1 MRRFG
6 TWARIQHEV
15 SMLPEQ
21 GDIGRKISPE
31 EEALLL
37 GECGNSR
44 SRALFPFVTLAIE
57 TGARKNVIRTLQ
69 WKWFNLTNACIQF
82 GKDKTP
88 SGTGRIIPLNRRA
101 LETLKLWAQT
111 FPNRAPEHYV
121 FAAEKYG
128 ASGDV
133 FEATAYATDPTKP
146 VASIKEAW
154 EGAKKRAGVK
164 CRFHDLKHTAVSRML
179 DAGVP
184 IAKIAKIVGW
194 SPATMVRM
202 SARYG
207 HFGLED
213 LRSAVETI
221 SRPAA
226 GEINQGSPVIP
237 PGISESPDSKV
248 N

>member
-1 MRRFG
+1 MPEN
-6 TWARIQHEV
+6 TARTNVRIGQR
-15 SMLPEQ
+15 Q
-21 GDIGRKISPE
+21 GSGREGKE
-31 EEALLL
+31 EKRKGKNGKSQA
-37 GECGNSR
+37 R
-44 SRALFPFVTLAIE
+44 SHSTRN
-57 TGARKNVIRTLQ
+57 NVIRSLQ
-69 WKWFNLTNACIQF
+69 WKWINLSNACIQF

-101 LETLKLWAQT
+101 LETLNLWAQR
-111 FPNRAPEHYV
+111 FPNREPEHYV
-121 FAAEKYG
+121 FPAERYG
-128 ASGDV
+128 ASGDA
-133 FEATAYATDPTKP
+133 FEAAAYATDPTKP
-146 VASIKEAW
+146 IASIKEAW

-202 SARYG
+202 TARYG

-213 LRSAVETI
+213 LRAAVETI
-221 SRPAA
+221 SRPAK
-226 GEINQGSPVIP
+226 GEIDMGSPVNP
-237 PGISESPDSKV
+237 PGMSVSPDAKV

>member
-1 MRRFG
+1 V
-6 TWARIQHEV
+6 Q
-15 SMLPEQ
+15 Q
-21 GDIGRKISPE
+21 
-31 EEALLL
+31 
-37 GECGNSR
+37 
-44 SRALFPFVTLAIE
+44 
-57 TGARKNVIRTLQ
+57 
-69 WKWFNLTNACIQF
+69 
-82 GKDKTP
+82 
-88 SGTGRIIPLNRRA
+88 GTGRIIPLNRRA
-101 LETLKLWAQT
+101 LETLKLWAQR
-111 FPNRAPEHYV
+111 FPNHEPEHYV
-121 FAAEKYG
+121 FPAERYG

-133 FEATAYATDPTKP
+133 FAATVYATDPTKP

-154 EGAKKRAGVK
+154 EGAKERAGLK

-184 IAKIAKIVGW
+184 ITKIAKIVGW

-226 GEINQGSPVIP
+226 GEIDRRSPVNP
-237 PGISESPDSKV
+237 PGMCESPGAKV

>member
-1 MRRFG
+1 LR
-6 TWARIQHEV
+6 
-15 SMLPEQ
+15 
-21 GDIGRKISPE
+21 
-31 EEALLL
+31 
-37 GECGNSR
+37 ECSNSR
-44 SRALFPFVTLAIE
+44 SRGLFPFVTLAIE

-69 WKWFNLTNACIQF
+69 WKWINLANACIQF

-101 LETLKLWAQT
+101 LEIVKLWAQR
-111 FPNRAPEHYV
+111 FPNRQPEHYV
-121 FAAEKYG
+121 FPAERYG
-128 ASGDV
+128 ASGNV

-146 VASIKEAW
+146 LASIKETW
-154 EGAKKRAGVK
+154 EGAKERAGVK

-213 LRSAVETI
+213 LRAAVETI
-221 SRPAA
+221 SRPA
-226 GEINQGSPVIP
+226 ESKIDPRSPVNP
-237 PGISESPDSKV
+237 PGMSKSPDAKV